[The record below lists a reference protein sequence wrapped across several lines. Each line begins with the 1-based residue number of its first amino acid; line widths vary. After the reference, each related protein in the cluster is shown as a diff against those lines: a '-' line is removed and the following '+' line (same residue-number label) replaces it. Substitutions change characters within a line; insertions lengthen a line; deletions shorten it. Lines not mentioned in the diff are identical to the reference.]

1 MILYQY
7 SNGENDTICCF
18 ATNTVRINSYIAK
31 VDSVL
36 FQDISHTL
44 RKEQTKLMIEIEKA
58 YIEE

>member
-1 MILYQY
+1 MLFC
-7 SNGENDTICCF
+7 D
-18 ATNTVRINSYIAK
+18 NTVRINSYIAK